1 METQH
6 DNQLSINFD
15 ITSIPSRENIHFAE
29 LRVWKFVVND
39 SQLISLMT
47 NKSISGQCLVLILY
61 AAQTRENAVG
71 GTKNVVVS

>member
-6 DNQLSINFD
+6 DNLLGMKFD
-15 ITSIPSRENIHFAE
+15 ITSIPSEENIHFAE
-29 LRVWKFVVND
+29 LRVWKFVAND
-39 SQLISLMT
+39 SHFLSLLT

-61 AAQTRENAVG
+61 MEQTRGNAVG

>member
-6 DNQLSINFD
+6 DNQVGMNFD

-29 LRVWKFVVND
+29 LRVWKFVAND
-39 SQLISLMT
+39 SHFISLLT
-47 NKSISGQCLVLILY
+47 NKSISGHCLVLILH
-61 AAQTRENAVG
+61 ATQTRGNGV